1 MVALVSSWTPAM
13 ISLMD
18 SVEATERSASLRT
31 SPATT
36 ANPRPASP
44 ARAASIA
51 AFSARRLVWAAISL
65 INSRISPICCARSPS
80 DPAWLA
86 TPSIWLRRNDMAS
99 PVRSAALT
107 AVCMVS
113 ARHPAKRPPHIP
125 DEQHASDDGQGED
138 AGRQRDR
145 PSVGEALPG
154 KDARSGHRGD
164 HRDPGG
170 GGEVRCS
177 PRRALLP
184 PRGRAVTGRGGLG
197 GAVRSRPA
205 ARWARQDAGELPAAG
220 VHGAEDLPSVS
231 GRVPRGTVS
240 GPGHLDPGAPGAGRQ
255 LARAGLPVRANCHDE
270 RTVRPGSARSPA
282 AAWRC
287 CAPPRPAVPDAP
299 LAEVESSTAKQ
310 QQASGPPP
318 A

>member
-1 MVALVSSWTPAM
+1 M

-113 ARHPAKRPPHIP
+113 ARDPAVSANSCAVVR
-125 DEQHASDDGQGED
+125 ASVATADCCSVTSVIRWAPVRNSD
-138 AGRQRDR
+138 AT
-145 PSVGEALPG
+145 SVSTA
-154 KDARSGHRGD
+154 DAD
-164 HRDPGG
+164 
-170 GGEVRCS
+170 
-177 PRRALLP
+177 
-184 PRGRAVTGRGGLG
+184 
-197 GAVRSRPA
+197 RSRSA
-205 ARWARQDAGELPAAG
+205 SSSRSDSLR
-220 VHGAEDLPSVS
+220 SV
-231 GRVPRGTVS
+231 P
-240 GPGHLDPGAPGAGRQ
+240 
-255 LARAGLPVRANCHDE
+255 
-270 RTVRPGSARSPA
+270 ARSPA
-282 AAWRC
+282 
-287 CAPPRPAVPDAP
+287 PDTRPSARRTYPTN
-299 LAEVESSTAKQ
+299 STPAMTDRARTPA
-310 QQASGPPP
+310 ASGTARPWARLCP
-318 A
+318 ARTPAPATAAITAIPAAAARFAALPVARSSLPVAARRPGGAASGAPFEAARRLGGPARTLVSSPRLASMVLKIYPA